1 MNVWTKVVDSVVE
14 IKVNET
20 LFRFKA
26 ANPAEADAAVGA
38 FQELVRI
45 MIRTVKGHLRE
56 NEVNW

>member
-1 MNVWTKVVDSVVE
+1 MIDSQVE
-14 IKVNET
+14 IKVNDT

-45 MIRTVKGHLRE
+45 MIRTVKGHLNE
-56 NEVNW
+56 NEVTW